1 MKSAIPVGK
10 AIVVALLAVAVAG
23 CASTITGTPETTTAV
38 ATSAA
43 PSTPA
48 GPVLPPEPQPTA
60 NGPCPY
66 LPTGEV
72 EEANGQRVSK
82 VRISADTPHPTCF
95 FYRADGSV
103 QLTVRTYVGEP
114 AVAKLVVDTAAPVDS
129 ANPADS
135 PAGWQGGAQRKDD
148 GAVYAVAKGGAAV
161 VVTTNQ
167 QQTIKARRITEQTIA
182 ALGL

>member
-1 MKSAIPVGK
+1 MPVGK
-10 AIVVALLAVAVAG
+10 PVLVALLAVAVAG
-23 CASTITGTPETTTAV
+23 CAPTNSATTESTTAT
-38 ATSAA
+38 TSAA
-43 PSTPA
+43 STPGTPA
-48 GPVLPPEPQPTA
+48 GPVLPAEPRPTA

-66 LPTGEV
+66 LPAGEV

-103 QLTVRTYVGEP
+103 QLTARVYVGEP

-135 PAGWQGGAQRKDD
+135 PAGWRGGAQRTDD
-148 GAVYAVAKGGAAV
+148 GAVYAVAKAGAAV

-167 QQTIKARRITEQTIA
+167 QQTIKARRVTELTIA

>member
-1 MKSAIPVGK
+1 MPVGK
-10 AIVVALLAVAVAG
+10 PVLVALVAVAVAG
-23 CASTITGTPETTTAV
+23 CAPTTSATPG
-38 ATSAA
+38 SAA
-43 PSTPA
+43 PATGAAPRTSPSV
-48 GPVLPPEPQPTA
+48 GPVLPPEPRPTA
-60 NGPCPY
+60 TGPCPY

-82 VRISADTPHPTCF
+82 VRISADSPHPTCF

-103 QLTVRTYVGEP
+103 QLTARVYVGEP
-114 AVAKLVVDTAAPVDS
+114 AVAELVVDTAAPVAS

-135 PAGWQGGAQRKDD
+135 PAGWQGGAQRTDE

-167 QQTIKARRITEQTIA
+167 QQTVKARRVTELTIA